1 MARSLRVVAYAVNG
15 GGAGHLQRLT
25 AILRWVRRYALFCAS
40 PAEVFF
46 LTSSEA
52 DTFLFHEGFASF
64 KLPSKTS
71 VASAGIDKTAYLA
84 LAKQWVWHSLGL
96 LRPDVL
102 LVDTF
107 PNGSFGELVSALDLA
122 RTRVFVY
129 RPVKEE
135 YARRPDFQAML
146 PLYDLILVP
155 EARETAGVVVPPKAE
170 AAVRY
175 TGPLT
180 VRERWEA
187 RGRAEARAH
196 FGIPEGRVAVLLSA
210 GGGGDPTAEETLV
223 STSRLL
229 LSHPEV
235 HVVVAAGP
243 LYRGARTSGE
253 RVVWVSEPAL
263 AEWLAA
269 FDFAVTAAGYNTVL
283 ELMSSG
289 VPAVLLP
296 QEKVA
301 DEQDRRARAAV
312 EAGAAL
318 SVDAAAAGALD
329 GAIRHFLDPGNR
341 ERASARARALVPRN
355 AARDAAAEVLDLVLP
370 PHEVEAAQEAVT
382 DGLLSLALSTGT
394 PADGLFDLVH
404 ALEGSGGG
412 SGRFAG
418 TRRARAASDAAADL
432 LRRAA
437 GLGVPGASAV
447 RLLLP
452 LQRKL
457 LRGPLAARREA
468 TDRVLAALVP
478 FGDWNGALHLLRN
491 LAPAREAEALEVAA
505 DLEKRLA
512 PFPRSAE
519 GLLMAA
525 AALQADGSEAPPAR
539 RQQRPLPGGGR

>member
-1 MARSLRVVAYAVNG
+1 MARSLRIVAYAVNG

-25 AILRWVRRYALFCAS
+25 AILRWARRYAAFCGA
-40 PAEVFF
+40 PAEVYF

-71 VASAGIDKTAYLA
+71 VASAGIDKLTYLS

-122 RTRVFVY
+122 RFRVFVY

-135 YARRPDFQAML
+135 YARRADFQAML

-155 EARETAGVVVPPKAE
+155 EARETAGIVVPKRAE
-170 AAVRY
+170 ASLRF

-180 VRERWEA
+180 VRESWEA
-187 RGRAEARAH
+187 KGRDEARAH
-196 FGIPEGRVAVLLSA
+196 FGIPEGRVSVLLTA
-210 GGGGDPTAEETLV
+210 GGGGDPTAEERLLSV
-223 STSRLL
+223 SRLL
-229 LSHPEV
+229 LSRPEV

-243 LYRGARTSGE
+243 LYRGTRTCGE
-253 RVVWVSEPAL
+253 RIVWVSEPAL

-269 FDFAVTAAGYNTVL
+269 FDFAVTAAGYNTAL
-283 ELMSSG
+283 ELMFAG
-289 VPAVLLP
+289 VPAVFLP

-318 SVDAAAAGALD
+318 SVDGGNDASLD
-329 GAIRHFLDPGNR
+329 EAVRHFLDAGNR

-355 AARDAAAEVLDLVLP
+355 NARDAAAEVLELVLP

-382 DGLLSLALSTGT
+382 DDLLALALSSGA
-394 PADGLFDLVH
+394 PVDGLFDLVH
-404 ALEGSGGG
+404 SLDGSAGG
-412 SGRFAG
+412 SGRFSG
-418 TRRARAASDAAADL
+418 TRRARGASDTAADL
-432 LRRAA
+432 VLRATA
-437 GLGVPGASAV
+437 LGIPGAAV
-447 RLLLP
+447 PRLLVP

-457 LRGPLAARREA
+457 LRGPLGTRLEA
-468 TDRVLAALVP
+468 TERVLAALAP
-478 FGDWNGALHLLRN
+478 FGDWNGALHLLRSLN
-491 LAPAREAEALEVAA
+491 PAKEAEALDVAA
-505 DLEKRLA
+505 DLETHLA
-512 PFPRSAE
+512 AFPKDAE
-519 GLLMAA
+519 GLLRAA
-525 AALQADGSEAPPAR
+525 AALQAVA
-539 RQQRPLPGGGR
+539 GGGR